1 MNYLQVEEIVPAG
14 EIDADYIHVPGI
26 FIDRV
31 VLGSSFERRI
41 AIQVNKTDKG
51 IIYKE
56 GPLES
61 WLPEEKINRE
71 RIAKR
76 AALELTEGMY
86 VNFGVG
92 NFFKFLSFNFLF
104 SKESLQ

>member
-1 MNYLQVEEIVPAG
+1 M
-14 EIDADYIHVPGI
+14 
-26 FIDRV
+26 
-31 VLGSSFERRI
+31 LGSTFERRV
-41 AIQVNKTDKG
+41 AVQVNKTDKG

-56 GPLES
+56 TPRES

-86 VNFGVG
+86 VNLGVG
-92 NFFKFLSFNFLF
+92 NHFF
-104 SKESLQ
+104 